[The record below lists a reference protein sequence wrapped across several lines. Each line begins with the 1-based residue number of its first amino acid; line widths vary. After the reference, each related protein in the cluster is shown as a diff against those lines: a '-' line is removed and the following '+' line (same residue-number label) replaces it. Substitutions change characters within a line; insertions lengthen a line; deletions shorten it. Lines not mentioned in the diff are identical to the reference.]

1 MSLRYQPSQ
10 CGSRTKATGH
20 TRPFTL
26 MQPYALTLTPSSIDL
41 EPSHIDADS
50 CEDWVLDG
58 PAWGKRAPI
67 RDALLTTT
75 LNPHPSNKGHWSHP
89 LRTPASH
96 KCGMMGRWTH
106 LGAIFRNDRELLCS
120 SSEVG
125 SYLRLTDFVY
135 HSTLGL
141 RVKRKKK
148 KLHPSLTT
156 LYPHPSTP
164 ALELNTVHPP
174 HGGV

>member
-1 MSLRYQPSQ
+1 MWLENKGHSLHPTPTAVRT
-10 CGSRTKATGH
+10 GSWTG
-20 TRPFTL
+20 P
-26 MQPYALTLTPSSIDL
+26 PG
-41 EPSHIDADS
+41 
-50 CEDWVLDG
+50 V
-58 PAWGKRAPI
+58 KRAPI
-67 RDALLTTT
+67 CDALLPTT

-96 KCGMMGRWTH
+96 KCRMMGRWTH

-125 SYLRLTDFVY
+125 SYLRLIDF
-135 HSTLGL
+135 HSTRGL
-141 RVKRKKK
+141 RVMRKKK
-148 KLHPSLTT
+148 KSHPSPTT

-174 HGGV
+174 HGGVCPFLSKVNLPRAINFRALSGANLVT